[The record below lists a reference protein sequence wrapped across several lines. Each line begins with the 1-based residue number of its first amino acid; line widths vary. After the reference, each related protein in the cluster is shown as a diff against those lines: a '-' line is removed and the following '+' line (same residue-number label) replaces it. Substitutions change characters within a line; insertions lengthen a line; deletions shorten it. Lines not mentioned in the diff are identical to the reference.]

1 VDVLVEVVPVV
12 VFAVVVVPG
21 LRDVPVVDVRADVV
35 VVVRVM
41 EVLVPVLV
49 VDSVGI
55 GMETTLVAVSVVV
68 SVSVSVSVVVG
79 RGSSEGI
86 MGVAPMES
94 EVVVSSWAATKEKR
108 AAATKRRALETSILD
123 VGREGVKRAFAACTL
138 AARPGLY
145 RKEGSAH
152 RVIFNQRFRG
162 SVCPG
167 GKRAQLHRVA

>member
-1 VDVLVEVVPVV
+1 MDVLVEVVPVV

-68 SVSVSVSVVVG
+68 SVAVSVSVVVG

-94 EVVVSSWAATKEKR
+94 EVVVSS
-108 AAATKRRALETSILD
+108 
-123 VGREGVKRAFAACTL
+123 
-138 AARPGLY
+138 
-145 RKEGSAH
+145 
-152 RVIFNQRFRG
+152 
-162 SVCPG
+162 
-167 GKRAQLHRVA
+167 